1 MCSSSSTMAVQLIR
15 TPSLWGELREG
26 EMSKRKGRHRLSAG
40 LIKIN
45 QDGGG
50 GGHVLVI
57 HFRCRSNQPT
67 SLKRSVKT
75 RDESIKNLFL
85 FFWQINTRESRWS
98 RHDRSCP
105 AHKSRRGRFGG
116 TVGPA
121 QRERSRWIAGAPAKT
136 NDDHPSHRWRGDI
149 HRLFCVSN

>member
-1 MCSSSSTMAVQLIR
+1 MAVQLIR

-75 RDESIKNLFL
+75 RRVHQKTVPLFL
-85 FFWQINTRESRWS
+85 LANQHARISLVTPR
-98 RHDRSCP
+98 P
-105 AHKSRRGRFGG
+105 QLP
-116 TVGPA
+116 GP
-121 QRERSRWIAGAPAKT
+121 
-136 NDDHPSHRWRGDI
+136 
-149 HRLFCVSN
+149 